1 MAQPV
6 TCDTGCGT
14 LAVVMNTMIETGD
27 VQAYCGPCYVDIC
40 VAMLDSVG
48 RLQELVDAA
57 AKARESEPKAAK
69 KTAPR
74 ARKGAAATTA
84 APAQDTAAGGE
95 STPAQEPATP
105 V

>member
-6 TCDTGCGT
+6 QCDTGCGT

-57 AKARESEPKAAK
+57 LKARESEAKPAK

-95 STPAQEPATP
+95 STPAPQADTP

>member
-40 VAMLDSVG
+40 VAMLAG
-48 RLQELVDAA
+48 TGKLQEIIDAA
-57 AKARESEPKAAK
+57 IAASKTETKPAK
-69 KTAPR
+69 KTASR
-74 ARKGAAATTA
+74 ARKGAAASTT
-84 APAQDTAAGGE
+84 APAQDTGPTGE
-95 STPAQEPATP
+95 STPAQQAHTTA
-105 V
+105 